1 MTQLN
6 ALALAM
12 IAIHEIQR
20 PGAKRGQVDTISPG
34 TSFEA
39 KDEEQF
45 EHLRAAGAARPKA
58 DTAPVAAA
66 PVAAAADDD
75 NEDDDTIPGD
85 VVDLTTLGVK
95 ALRKLLVAKGVEFD
109 TAAGKDQ
116 LIALLT
122 PAATDDLV

>member
-58 DTAPVAAA
+58 ATA

>member
-66 PVAAAADDD
+66 ADDD

>member
-1 MTQLN
+1 MTQHTPLTMV
-6 ALALAM
+6 AV
-12 IAIHEIQR
+12 HEIQR
-20 PGAKRGQVDTISPG
+20 PGAKRGQVVTINPG

-39 KDEEQF
+39 QDEEQF

-58 DTAPVAAA
+58 PVAA
-66 PVAAAADDD
+66 PVAAPADDDND
-75 NEDDDTIPGD
+75 NEDDDIIPGD

-109 TAAGKDQ
+109 TAADKDQ

>member
-20 PGAKRGQVDTISPG
+20 PGAKRGQVETISPG

-58 DTAPVAAA
+58 ATA

-109 TAAGKDQ
+109 TAADKDK

>member
-34 TSFEA
+34 TLFEA

-45 EHLRAAGAARPKA
+45 EHLLAAGAARPKA
-58 DTAPVAAA
+58 ATA

-109 TAAGKDQ
+109 TAADKDQ